1 MNMNKQVRM
10 YQEYVSPSCTVVGL
24 SSEGVLCGSV
34 ESTIDSFD
42 QGPLPSYGSGL
53 EDNGWY

>member
-1 MNMNKQVRM
+1 MNKQVRM

-34 ESTIDSFD
+34 ESTIDPFD